1 MHIANIRKGIF
12 SQAVFSHR
20 FQAFMYQSGLQ
31 QKLKRHTVTPAA
43 TISVILGCFL
53 CLISSALFA
62 DSSTALNAHA
72 SGDFQTAAKLWQ
84 QLANDGDVSAQ
95 YNLSLLYEKGSGVGQ
110 DQNLARYWLSMAAR
124 QGMAPAYRRLN
135 AKSVGPTQQRVAV
148 QQIVSAPQEW
158 VAAQSPTYYTLQLA
172 SSTNQALIHKYFNEN
187 TLQGK
192 AGYYSS
198 MRQGE
203 RWYALVY
210 GAYPSVNEAKAAI
223 SSLPQDLR
231 KWSPW
236 VRNIRSIHKIMI
248 H

>member
-1 MHIANIRKGIF
+1 MHQQG
-12 SQAVFSHR
+12 S
-20 FQAFMYQSGLQ
+20 Q
-31 QKLKRHTVTPAA
+31 QKLTRHPGTATTTIPAF
-43 TISVILGCFL
+43 LGCFL
-53 CLISSALFA
+53 CFISSALFA

-84 QLANDGDVSAQ
+84 QLANDGDVLAQ

-135 AKSVGPTQQRVAV
+135 AKSVGPTEQRVAV
-148 QQIVSAPQEW
+148 QQIVSAPQRW

-172 SSTNQALIHKYFNEN
+172 SSTNQALIHKYFKEN
-187 TLQGK
+187 MLQGK

-198 MRQGE
+198 MREGE